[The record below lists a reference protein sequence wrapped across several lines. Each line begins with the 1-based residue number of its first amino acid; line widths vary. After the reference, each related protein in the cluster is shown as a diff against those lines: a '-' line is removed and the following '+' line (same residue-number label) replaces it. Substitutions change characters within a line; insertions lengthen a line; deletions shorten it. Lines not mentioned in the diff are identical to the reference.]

1 MATYSFGT
9 ASVSGKADWLI
20 QSCTKSN
27 EAQEATALDN
37 SGEPKA
43 IHYYQ
48 KINNVTIEAIIPSDE
63 SSIPEIGDVFTYN
76 SVRYYVSAVSITE
89 SNTDFVKY
97 SLTCKRFTTAALPAN
112 A

>member
-1 MATYSFGT
+1 MASYSFGC

-27 EAQEATALDN
+27 EAQEAMALN
-37 SGEPKA
+37 GSGEPHA

-48 KINNVTIEAIIPSDE
+48 KLNNVSIEAIIPSDE
-63 SSIPEIGDVFTYN
+63 SSIPEIGDVFTYDG
-76 SVRYYVSAVSITE
+76 VKYYVSAVSITE

-97 SLTCKRFTTAALPAN
+97 SLTCKRFTTAGLPA
-112 A
+112 